1 MAHVAYIRVSSL
13 QQNSDRQLADTGIS
27 FHKVFTEKVSAK
39 DTNRDEFLKMMEYV
53 REGDTLH
60 VHEISRLAR
69 NTADLL
75 STVDTLTK
83 RGVAIQFHKEGIKTG
98 DNSPTGNL
106 VLTLLAGIAQME
118 REQML
123 LRQREGYE
131 AAKAAGRIAGRGN
144 ARNIPRAEIVAAL
157 ESGGSVRSVA
167 AEFCVS
173 TNTISRIK
181 KEMNNTNL
189 SLKMQ

>member
-13 QQNSDRQLADTGIS
+13 QQHSTRQLSDTGIS
-27 FHKVFTEKVSAK
+27 FDKVFTEKVSAK
-39 DTNRDEFLKMMEYV
+39 DTNREAFLAMMEYL

-60 VHEISRLAR
+60 VHDISRLAR

-75 STVDTLTK
+75 STVDMLTK
-83 RGVAIQFHKEGIKTG
+83 RGVAILFHKEGIKTG

-106 VLTLLAGIAQME
+106 VLTLLGGIAQME

-123 LRQREGYE
+123 MRQREGYE

-144 ARNIPRAEIVAAL
+144 GRNIPRTEIAAAL
-157 ESGGSVRSVA
+157 ASGGSVRSVA
-167 AEFCVS
+167 AEFGVS

-181 KEMNNTNL
+181 KEMN
-189 SLKMQ
+189 SVAA

>member
-13 QQNSDRQLADTGIS
+13 QQNSDRQLADTGITFDKS
-27 FHKVFTEKVSAK
+27 FTEKVSAK
-39 DTNRDEFLKMMEYV
+39 DTNREAFLAMMEYL

-60 VHEISRLAR
+60 VHDISRLAR

-75 STVDTLTK
+75 STVDALTK

-106 VLTLLAGIAQME
+106 VLTLLGGIAQME

-131 AAKAAGRIAGRGN
+131 AAKAAGRISGRGN
-144 ARNIPRAEIVAAL
+144 GRSIPRTEIVAAL
-157 ESGGSVRSVA
+157 TSGGSVRSVA
-167 AEFCVS
+167 AEFGVS

-181 KEMNNTNL
+181 KEMN
-189 SLKMQ
+189 SVVA

>member
-1 MAHVAYIRVSSL
+1 MAHVSYIRVSSL
-13 QQNSDRQLADTGIS
+13 QQCSDRQLIDAGIS
-27 FHKVFTEKVSAK
+27 FDKVFTEKVSAK
-39 DTNRDEFLKMMEYV
+39 DTRRDAFISMMEYL

-60 VHEISRLAR
+60 VHDISRLAR

-75 STVDTLTK
+75 STVDILNK
-83 RGVAIQFHKEGIKTG
+83 RGVAIQFHKEGIRTG

-144 ARNIPRAEIVAAL
+144 SRNIPRAEISAAL
-157 ESGGSVRSVA
+157 AEGKSVRSVA
-167 AEFCVS
+167 TEFNVS

-181 KEMNNTNL
+181 KEIANSIDN
-189 SLKMQ
+189 MQ

>member
-1 MAHVAYIRVSSL
+1 
-13 QQNSDRQLADTGIS
+13 
-27 FHKVFTEKVSAK
+27 
-39 DTNRDEFLKMMEYV
+39 MEYV

-75 STVDTLTK
+75 STVDTLSK

>member
-27 FHKVFTEKVSAK
+27 FDKVFTEKVSAK
-39 DTNRDEFLKMMEYV
+39 DTNREAFSAMMEYL

-60 VHEISRLAR
+60 VHDISRLAR

-75 STVDTLTK
+75 STVDALTK
-83 RGVAIQFHKEGIKTG
+83 RCVAIQFYKEGIKTG
-98 DNSPTGNL
+98 DSSPTGNL
-106 VLTLLAGIAQME
+106 VLTLLGGIAQME

-144 ARNIPRAEIVAAL
+144 SRNIPRSEIMAAL
-157 ESGGSVRSVA
+157 ASGGSVRSVA
-167 AEFCVS
+167 SEFGVS

-181 KEMNNTNL
+181 KEMNVL
-189 SLKMQ
+189 RLK

>member
-1 MAHVAYIRVSSL
+1 MAHIAYIRVSSL
-13 QQNSDRQLADTGIS
+13 QQNSERQLADTGIT
-27 FHKVFTEKVSAK
+27 FEKVFTEKVSAK
-39 DTNRDEFLKMMEYV
+39 DTNREAFLAMMEYL

-60 VHEISRLAR
+60 VHDISRLAR

-75 STVDTLTK
+75 STVDALTK

-106 VLTLLAGIAQME
+106 VLTLLGGIAQME

-131 AAKAAGRIAGRGN
+131 AAKAAGRISGRGN
-144 ARNIPRAEIVAAL
+144 GRSIPRTEIIAAL
-157 ESGGSVRSVA
+157 TSGGSVRSVA

-181 KEMNNTNL
+181 KEMN
-189 SLKMQ
+189 SVVA

>member
-1 MAHVAYIRVSSL
+1 MAHIAYIRVSSV
-13 QQNSDRQLADTGIS
+13 QQSSERQLADTGIT
-27 FHKVFTEKVSAK
+27 FEKVFTEKVSAK
-39 DTNRDEFLKMMEYV
+39 DTNREAFLAMMEYL

-60 VHEISRLAR
+60 VHDISRLAR

-83 RGVAIQFHKEGIKTG
+83 RGVTIQFHHEGIKTG
-98 DNSPTGNL
+98 DSSPTGKL
-106 VLTLLAGIAQME
+106 VLTLLSGICQME
-118 REQML
+118 REMML

-144 ARNIPRAEIVAAL
+144 GRNIPRTKIVAAL
-157 ESGGSVRSVA
+157 ASGNSVRSVA
-167 AEFCVS
+167 ADFGVS

-181 KEMNNTNL
+181 KEMNYAE
-189 SLKMQ
+189 S

>member
-1 MAHVAYIRVSSL
+1 MAHVAYIRVSCL

-39 DTNRDEFLKMMEYV
+39 DTNRDEFLKMMEYL

>member
-1 MAHVAYIRVSSL
+1 MAHIAYIRVSSL
-13 QQNSDRQLADTGIS
+13 QQNSDLQLADTGIT
-27 FHKVFTEKVSAK
+27 FDKTFTEKVSAK
-39 DTNRDEFLKMMEYV
+39 DTNREAFLAMMEYL

-60 VHEISRLAR
+60 VHDISRLAR

-75 STVDTLTK
+75 STVDALTK
-83 RGVAIQFHKEGIKTG
+83 RGVGIQFHKEGIKTG

-106 VLTLLAGIAQME
+106 VLTLLGGIAQME

-131 AAKAAGRIAGRGN
+131 AAKAAGRISGRGN
-144 ARNIPRAEIVAAL
+144 GRSIPRTEIIAAL
-157 ESGGSVRSVA
+157 TSGGSVRSVA

-181 KEMNNTNL
+181 KEMN
-189 SLKMQ
+189 SVVA